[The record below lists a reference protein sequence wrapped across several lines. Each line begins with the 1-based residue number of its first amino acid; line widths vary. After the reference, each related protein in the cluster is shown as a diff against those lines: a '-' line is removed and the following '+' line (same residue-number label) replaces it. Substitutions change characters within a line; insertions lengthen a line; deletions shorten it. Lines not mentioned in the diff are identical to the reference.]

1 MHSGPCLLKTVSAL
15 LSSFAIICAMNK
27 TGNLRKMRTELTTP
41 VNYSLVLNEDAVS
54 LNPVIGQE
62 LQLTFTGT
70 INCIHCGRNTKKSFN
85 QGYCYPCFTRL
96 AQCDSCIVKPEKCH
110 YGQGTCREPEWGEAN
125 CFQPH
130 YVYLA
135 NSSGLKVGITRHNQI
150 PTRWIDQGAVA
161 ALPVMRVT
169 SRQISG
175 LMEVAFKDY
184 VADKTSWQKML
195 KGVIEPVDMAA
206 RRDELLEQIRPAM
219 GELRERFGADA
230 LELLPDAEV
239 VEIEYPV
246 LTYPVKVKSFN
257 FDKDPV
263 VQGTLQGIKGQYLIF
278 DNGVINLRKFGGY
291 EVMVEYD

>member
-1 MHSGPCLLKTVSAL
+1 MT
-15 LSSFAIICAMNK
+15 K
-27 TGNLRKMRTELTTP
+27 TGNLRKMRTELAKP
-41 VNYSLVLNEDAVS
+41 VNYSLVLNEDTVP
-54 LNPVIGQE
+54 LNPVIGRE

-110 YGQGTCREPEWGEAN
+110 YDQGTCREPEWGEAN

-135 NSSGLKVGITRHNQI
+135 NSSGLKVGITRHNQV

-161 ALPVMRVT
+161 AVPVMRVT

-195 KGVIEPVDMAA
+195 KGVAEPVDLLA
-206 RRDELLEQIRPAM
+206 RRDELLEQVQPSVDI
-219 GELRERFGADA
+219 LRERFGDDA

-246 LTYPVKVKSFN
+246 LNYPTKVKSLN

-263 VQGTLQGIKGQYLIF
+263 VQGLLQGIKGQYLIF

-291 EVMVEYD
+291 EVKVDHA

>member
-1 MHSGPCLLKTVSAL
+1 
-15 LSSFAIICAMNK
+15 MNK
-27 TGNLRKMRTELTTP
+27 TGNLRKMRTELAQP
-41 VNYSLVLNEDAVS
+41 VNYSLRLNDAAIP
-54 LNPVIGQE
+54 LNLVIGH
-62 LQLTFTGT
+62 QLTLTYTGT
-70 INCIHCGRNTKKSFN
+70 INCVHCDRKIKKSFN

-96 AQCDSCIVKPEKCH
+96 AQCDTCIMKPELCH
-110 YGQGTCREPEWGEAN
+110 YDQGTCREPEWGEAN

-150 PTRWIDQGAVA
+150 PTRWIDQGAVSA
-161 ALPVMRVT
+161 VPVMKVK

-175 LMEVAFKDY
+175 LMEVAFKDH

-195 KGVIEPVDMAA
+195 KGVIEPVDMLV
-206 RRDELLEQIRPAM
+206 RRDELLEEVAASITV
-219 GELRERFGADA
+219 LRERFGDDA
-230 LELLPDAEV
+230 IELLPEAEV

-246 LTYPVKVKSFN
+246 ETYPTKVKSFN

-278 DNGVINLRKFGGY
+278 DNGVINIRKFGGY
-291 EVMVEYD
+291 EVTVETESDL